1 MEDRVLRELPPLL
14 DSDFILAIM
23 MLSSV
28 ANAENISID
37 NSPLSFEGKSFSG
50 EYLMQNGLEI
60 PYGNNAP
67 LGKANEW
74 ASRVLLI
81 EVTVVIGLLVEI
93 LNISYILQVPFPL
106 PFVHILLFRCHAQSQ
121 SVRRHQ

>member
-1 MEDRVLRELPPLL
+1 
-14 DSDFILAIM
+14 M

-81 EVTVVIGLLVEI
+81 EVAVVIGLLVEI

-106 PFVHILLFRCHAQSQ
+106 PCVHILLFCCHAQSQ

>member
-1 MEDRVLRELPPLL
+1 
-14 DSDFILAIM
+14 M

-67 LGKANEW
+67 LGKPRTA
-74 ASRVLLI
+74 A
-81 EVTVVIGLLVEI
+81 
-93 LNISYILQVPFPL
+93 
-106 PFVHILLFRCHAQSQ
+106 
-121 SVRRHQ
+121 

>member
-1 MEDRVLRELPPLL
+1 
-14 DSDFILAIM
+14 M

-60 PYGNNAP
+60 PYGNNTP

-81 EVTVVIGLLVEI
+81 EVAVVIGAQWKSTGDV
-93 LNISYILQVPFPL
+93 F
-106 PFVHILLFRCHAQSQ
+106 FVS
-121 SVRRHQ
+121 

>member
-1 MEDRVLRELPPLL
+1 
-14 DSDFILAIM
+14 M
-23 MLSSV
+23 MLSSI

-67 LGKANEW
+67 LGQRMGKPRTAD
-74 ASRVLLI
+74 
-81 EVTVVIGLLVEI
+81 
-93 LNISYILQVPFPL
+93 
-106 PFVHILLFRCHAQSQ
+106 
-121 SVRRHQ
+121 